1 MILRRASTLSR
12 PLVLRPTYSA
22 RVCYYHPPE
31 VHSNKGEEFFIPP
44 SYPDN
49 LEDSPSLVQ
58 KRDESAQNPAHWDE
72 IHATSSEISVRLSPS
87 PSIKVKADR
96 GDINIQQQQKQQRV
110 TRDLDNNLG
119 EEEPPKLDEM

>member
-72 IHATSSEISVRLSPS
+72 IHATSSEISV
-87 PSIKVKADR
+87 KADR

>member
-31 VHSNKGEEFFIPP
+31 VHSNKGEECTFCHFASSSTSTPVPIERKHQTNISTSVFIPP

-72 IHATSSEISVRLSPS
+72 IHATSSEISVRLSPF
-87 PSIKVKADR
+87 PSIKVS
-96 GDINIQQQQKQQRV
+96 G
-110 TRDLDNNLG
+110 L
-119 EEEPPKLDEM
+119 